1 MHQKKLVLDYS
12 QSVSDSSWGPLTS
25 FVNAHRAA
33 FFARSGW
40 CPYCQAEVPKV
51 FDENAMWAPENND
64 DPCRE
69 EYYWTQVWSC
79 QSCGWWD
86 IFDSQNSGHDSVDP
100 VYVSETVRHGVLLTY
115 DISEAEVPISALRTA
130 LRRWGDEILHVQPR
144 VMEELVAA
152 VLRDYFPNCMARI
165 CGRTGDHG
173 IDLIVVE
180 SERSIAV
187 QVKRRSQADAV
198 ERVMQ
203 VRELLGASLVEGF
216 DHLMYVST
224 ADHFSSGQA
233 GAQQF
238 ANEAVARRVVESF
251 ELVDRHRFL
260 EMLGLIPKELEDPWR
275 AFVPPIL
282 LIDRR

>member
-1 MHQKKLVLDYS
+1 M
-12 QSVSDSSWGPLTS
+12 
-25 FVNAHRAA
+25 
-33 FFARSGW
+33 
-40 CPYCQAEVPKV
+40 
-51 FDENAMWAPENND
+51 
-64 DPCRE
+64 
-69 EYYWTQVWSC
+69 
-79 QSCGWWD
+79 
-86 IFDSQNSGHDSVDP
+86 DP
-100 VYVSETVRHGVLLTY
+100 VYVSETVRHGVLRNY
-115 DISEAEVPISALRTA
+115 DFSEAEVPISALRTA
-130 LRRWGDEILHVQPR
+130 LRRLGDEILHVQPR

-187 QVKRRSQADAV
+187 QVKRRSQTDAV

-203 VRELLGASLVEGF
+203 VREFLGASLVEGF

-238 ANEAVARRVVESF
+238 ANDAVARRVVESF

-260 EMLGLIPKELEDPWR
+260 GMLGLIPKELEDPWR